1 MTLGLSHE
9 EWMELP
15 FLLFLCGSS
24 DPRIAELCEMP
35 ALNCTAKPKSP
46 AVWACLGVDPLDMHR
61 IPYQE
66 SGGNNLPCPITTTL
80 TSSSVHHSSHQLST
94 TFLSYYNVTWK
105 TICAEKWR
113 KAMIY
118 YYYLVVLLINPCGR
132 DVNIPGYLLSK
143 GIPVTKSE
151 PSGPI
156 FQIRWMMYHLFRSL
170 K

>member
-1 MTLGLSHE
+1 MTLGLSHG

-15 FLLFLCGSS
+15 FLLFLLGLS

-61 IPYQE
+61 IPYQA

-143 GIPVTKSE
+143 GIPPFMFTKIPRHEWFSTYFF
-151 PSGPI
+151 P
-156 FQIRWMMYHLFRSL
+156 
-170 K
+170 

>member
-1 MTLGLSHE
+1 MFDDIRSLTRGMNGVTLPVVSLGIIRPEDSGAVRNASIKLHSE
-9 EWMELP
+9 TQVW
-15 FLLFLCGSS
+15 
-24 DPRIAELCEMP
+24 
-35 ALNCTAKPKSP
+35 

-61 IPYQE
+61 IPYQA

-94 TFLSYYNVTWK
+94 TLLSYYNVTWK

-113 KAMIY
+113 KALIY

-143 GIPVTKSE
+143 GIPPFTKIPRHEWFSTYFF
-151 PSGPI
+151 P
-156 FQIRWMMYHLFRSL
+156 
-170 K
+170 